1 MQRYRPYRFCML
13 HATASAEIIECAD
26 DDDAKR
32 RAREI
37 IATNTGY
44 RAVEVWDKEGLV
56 YSYPPKDS
64 G

>member
-13 HATASAEIIECAD
+13 HATASVEIIECAD

-37 IATNTGY
+37 LAASS
-44 RAVEVWDKEGLV
+44 RRFADARR
-56 YSYPPKDS
+56 S
-64 G
+64 GCF